1 MSEQME
7 LSSLMQRLRHTYV
20 SGLTRSH
27 AWRMTQLKQL
37 ALMLETHEAELLEA
51 LHSDLGKSQAEG
63 WLTELGYLTS
73 DIEHT
78 CKRLRK
84 WMQPTRVSQPLM
96 AWPGKSFLQPEPLG
110 VVLII
115 GAWNYPLQLLL
126 SPLIAALA
134 AGNCVVLK
142 PSELAPA
149 TASLMARLLPDYLAN
164 EAVQVVNGGADTAQA
179 LLQQRFDHIMYTGG
193 GRVGRIVMKAAAE
206 HLTPVTLE
214 LGGKSPA
221 VVLAD
226 ADIKTAARRIAWG
239 KWLNAGQTCIAPDYV
254 LVDESVKEPFLE
266 ALREAIESFF
276 GDDAADADDYGMI
289 VNEQHWQRLVDYL
302 DQGTLYYGGEF
313 DRQARYIEPTIMTE
327 VATDSPVMQEEIF
340 GPLLPVLT
348 VPNLA
353 SAIEFIRDRDKPLA
367 LYGFSGSTR
376 SLQQLTEQTHAGNQC
391 NNDTLMFMLNPKL
404 PFGGVGPS
412 GMGRYHGKFGFDTF
426 SHQKSVMQ
434 RPFWFDPNFRYPPYT
449 SFKQKLLRWFS

>member
-1 MSEQME
+1 MNDM
-7 LSSLMQRLRHTYV
+7 MQRLRHSYI
-20 SGLTRSH
+20 SGLTRPLSWRQQQLQQLTALLNDHEQALLH
-27 AWRMTQLKQL
+27 A
-37 ALMLETHEAELLEA
+37 LEQ
-51 LHSDLGKSQAEG
+51 DLGKSAAEG
-63 WLTELGYLTS
+63 WLTEIGFLHS
-73 DIEHT
+73 DIKHT
-78 CKRLRK
+78 LKHLRK
-84 WMQPTRVSQPLM
+84 WMQPRKVSQPLM

-126 SPLIAALA
+126 SPMVAALA

-142 PSELAPA
+142 PSELAPNTA
-149 TASLMARLLPDYLAN
+149 TLLARLIPDYLPS
-164 EAVQVVNGGADTAQA
+164 EAVQIVTGGAETAQE
-179 LLQQRFDHIMYTGG
+179 LLAQRFDHIMYTGG

-206 HLTPVTLE
+206 YLTPVTLE

-226 ADIKTAARRIAWG
+226 ADLKTTARRIAWG

-254 LVDESVKEPFLE
+254 LVQDSAKDALVDE
-266 ALREAIESFF
+266 LRAAIEDFF
-276 GDDAADADDYGMI
+276 GTDASEAEDYGRI

-302 DQGTLYYGGEF
+302 DDGSVAHGGDHDREQRFIAPTLLT
-313 DRQARYIEPTIMTE
+313 D
-327 VATDSPVMQEEIF
+327 VAVDSKVMEEEIF
-340 GPLLPVLT
+340 GPILPIIS

-353 SAIEFIRDRDKPLA
+353 TAVEFIRERDKPLA
-367 LYGFSGSTR
+367 LYGFSASAR

-391 NNDTLMFMLNPKL
+391 NNDTLMFMLNPEL

-426 SHQKSVMQ
+426 SHLKAVMQ
-434 RPFWFDPNFRYPPYT
+434 RPFWLDPNFRYPPYT
-449 SFKQKLLRWFS
+449 SFKRKLLRWFS

>member
-1 MSEQME
+1 MNDM
-7 LSSLMQRLRHTYV
+7 MQRLRHSYI
-20 SGLTRSH
+20 SGLTRPLSWRQQQLQQLTALLNDHEQALLH
-27 AWRMTQLKQL
+27 A
-37 ALMLETHEAELLEA
+37 LEQ
-51 LHSDLGKSQAEG
+51 DLGKSAAEG
-63 WLTELGYLTS
+63 WLTEIGFLHS
-73 DIEHT
+73 DIKHT
-78 CKRLRK
+78 LKHLRK
-84 WMQPTRVSQPLM
+84 WIQPRKVSQPLM

-126 SPLIAALA
+126 SPMVAALA

-142 PSELAPA
+142 PSELAPNTA
-149 TASLMARLLPDYLAN
+149 TLLARLIPDYLPS
-164 EAVQVVNGGADTAQA
+164 EAVQIVTGGAETAQE
-179 LLQQRFDHIMYTGG
+179 LLAQRFDHIMYTGG

-206 HLTPVTLE
+206 YLTPVTLE

-226 ADIKTAARRIAWG
+226 ADLKTTARRIAWG

-254 LVDESVKEPFLE
+254 LVQDSAKDALVDE
-266 ALREAIESFF
+266 LRAAIEDFF
-276 GDDAADADDYGMI
+276 GTDTSEAEDYGRI

-302 DQGTLYYGGEF
+302 DDGTVVHGGDH
-313 DRQARYIEPTIMTE
+313 DREQKFIAPTLLTD
-327 VATDSPVMQEEIF
+327 VAVDSKVMEEEIF
-340 GPLLPVLT
+340 GPILPIIS

-353 SAIEFIRDRDKPLA
+353 TAVEFIRERDKPLA
-367 LYGFSGSTR
+367 LYGFSASAR

-391 NNDTLMFMLNPKL
+391 NNDTLMFMLNPEL

-426 SHQKSVMQ
+426 SHLKAVMQ
-434 RPFWFDPNFRYPPYT
+434 RPFWLDPNFRYPPYT
-449 SFKQKLLRWFS
+449 SFKRKLLRWFS